1 MDFPNNRN
9 IDLCIVDVNNGI
21 SRAFTQTI
29 PNNEANTIV
38 PIICRQVIT
47 GTIILSMEHESYMK

>member
-1 MDFPNNRN
+1 VDIPNNRN

-21 SRAFTQTI
+21 SRAFAQII
-29 PNNEANTIV
+29 PNIEANIIV

-47 GTIILSMEHESYMK
+47 GTIILSMEHESYIK